1 MKGYNMDCNDPLSD
15 EALNG
20 IVTFNAGEYYAQHDI
35 FEALWAN
42 TDAPIRMLY
51 KAILQVGVGY
61 YQIEQGNWRGAIKML
76 RRAER
81 WLSQLPDVCSEVDI
95 AQLRA
100 DAQRVHDELLA
111 HGLDNFD
118 KSLLQPVKL
127 KE

>member
-1 MKGYNMDCNDPLSD
+1 MDCDTPLSD

-42 TDAPIRMLY
+42 TDAPIRILY

-100 DAQRVHDELLA
+100 DAKRVHDELLS
-111 HGLDNFD
+111 HGLEKFD
-118 KSLLQPVKL
+118 KSLLQPLKL
-127 KE
+127 KES

>member
-1 MKGYNMDCNDPLSD
+1 MNCDEPLSD

-35 FEALWAN
+35 FEALWTH

-61 YQIEQGNWRGAIKML
+61 YQIEQGNLRGAIKML
-76 RRAER
+76 RRADR
-81 WLSQLPDVCSEVDI
+81 WMSELPDVCSGVDI
-95 AQLRA
+95 AQLRH
-100 DAQRVHDELLA
+100 DAKRVHDALLA
-111 HGLDNFD
+111 NGLENFD